1 MILIAGESTDESD
14 GIKIVPII
22 LGASA
27 AVVVL
32 LLLLMLLGKVM
43 YLFDWVLLFV
53 LLSIFMVEKAQEKE
67 EE

>member
-1 MILIAGESTDESD
+1 MFLIAGESTEDESD
-14 GIKIVPII
+14 GIKIVAII

-67 EE
+67 